1 MIVVNESNEKEQEI
15 RKQER
20 DFIIGRIKSQIC
32 FDALADEDGRCSNH
46 MGKCYELG
54 LLVRELENRS

>member
-20 DFIIGRIKSQIC
+20 EFIISKIKAQIC
-32 FDALADEDGRCSNH
+32 FDALADADGRCPH
-46 MGKCYELG
+46 HRGKCYELG